1 MQWFNVIQ
9 KWKSQKNN
17 KHKTTRLKPNSK
29 KRTEISNLDVEVFV
43 KKQVLGFQVSVHNH
57 VPVTV
62 VNAGN
67 DLLEKSS
74 RRRFLQLKYINTA
87 PHLIHT
93 APLFPV
99 SVHISGSNFT
109 KVHSLLSFIAKTEWA
124 TILNYT
130 LPRSKQSPFHVSQ
143 YTQRVHHLQHIPLP

>member
-9 KWKSQKNN
+9 KWESQKNN
-17 KHKTTRLKPNSK
+17 EHKTTRLKPNSK
-29 KRTEISNLDVEVFV
+29 KMYQNQQSWRWGICQEAGSRVSSLGAQSCAGDSSQRRKWSAGKIVSPPIPSTEIHQHSSSLNTHSTTFS
-43 KKQVLGFQVSVHNH
+43 SV
-57 VPVTV
+57 
-62 VNAGN
+62 
-67 DLLEKSS
+67 
-74 RRRFLQLKYINTA
+74 
-87 PHLIHT
+87 
-93 APLFPV
+93 
-99 SVHISGSNFT
+99 VHISGSNFT